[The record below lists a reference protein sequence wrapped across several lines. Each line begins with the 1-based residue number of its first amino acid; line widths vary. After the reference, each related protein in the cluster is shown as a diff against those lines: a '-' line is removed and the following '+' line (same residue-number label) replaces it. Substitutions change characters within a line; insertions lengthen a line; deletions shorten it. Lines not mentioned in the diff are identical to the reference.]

1 MISENKTVTK
11 ATRLTP
17 TAFNAIEKDIE
28 AYNLRATQEGKRQI
42 NFSDWASDAFDEKLI
57 SAKEGLRMAI
67 KEYGNE

>member
-1 MISENKTVTK
+1 MKLCKVFLRMPREHKTVTK

-42 NFSDWASDAFDEKLI
+42 NFSDWASDAFDEKL
-57 SAKEGLRMAI
+57 GRV
-67 KEYGNE
+67 